1 MAVKCA
7 AWIACVLAK
16 PVSVAMT
23 SSSLSK
29 TRSHVFSP
37 RSFSSRDFIDPPSRP
52 EARRR
57 TAPSLSNNAVH
68 RTCRRMSMEEVEAMA
83 HVVALVLT
91 LALVAPAAANV
102 KILEPHDPTWERIFK
117 ISWQMDEKKAGPDQ
131 RRGAAD
137 APPCVP
143 PAHARTGARNA
154 RGEPASAA

>member
-37 RSFSSRDFIDPPSRP
+37 RSFSSRDFIDAPSRP

-68 RTCRRMSMEEVEAMA
+68 RTCRRMSLEEVETMA
-83 HVVALVLT
+83 HVVALVLA
-91 LALVAPAAANV
+91 LAARA
-102 KILEPHDPTWERIFK
+102 HSRHGR
-117 ISWQMDEKKAGPDQ
+117 AGAKSELASQ
-131 RRGAAD
+131 RRAGA
-137 APPCVP
+137 VQ
-143 PAHARTGARNA
+143 PALFRGARA
-154 RGEPASAA
+154 GTGRSVPRASLFVRPDRRHAGTPIPLSRQAWSQA